1 MSDEAGPAV
10 LDDELNDQFKRAS
23 TFARTGLKKTSTAD
37 QLLLYAHY
45 KQVTV
50 GDCTGSRPGFLYMTE
65 RSKWD
70 AWNQVRGMPSAA
82 AAHAYVEIVTRLAPD
97 WEAQEPPAAGIGDS
111 GGGGDAEAKSMGPVQ
126 STLYVVE
133 DTVADSDKTAFN
145 YVEDGD
151 LNGLTQ
157 ALATETA
164 QGNSGALVA
173 QTDDSGMTLLHWASD
188 RGHVE
193 ICRYLIDNAAD
204 VNAVDAE
211 SMSPLHYASVC
222 DHDELIEILLAAGAD
237 ASLKDKDGLTPAET
251 RGS

>member
-1 MSDEAGPAV
+1 MPLTVFG
-10 LDDELNDQFKRAS
+10 NRAY
-23 TFARTGLKKTSTAD
+23 R
-37 QLLLYAHY
+37 
-45 KQVTV
+45 
-50 GDCTGSRPGFLYMTE
+50 
-65 RSKWD
+65 D

-97 WEAQEPPAAGIGDS
+97 WEAQDPPAGGSGDS

-173 QTDDSGMTLLHWASD
+173 QTDDSVLYRCFTSTRLTGLIQKLRRVVRALCQGMTLLHWASD

-204 VNAVDAE
+204 VNAVVSLRTCANV
-211 SMSPLHYASVC
+211 SGRSSPYVVGAFAGCGVNVT
-222 DHDELIEILLAAGAD
+222 AA
-237 ASLKDKDGLTPAET
+237 LWYVH
-251 RGS
+251 